1 MRISDWS
8 SDVCSSDLDAG
19 QALQARA
26 LVERTHEE
34 VEQPG
39 AHDAALAPGA
49 EGAFGVDVETRAGQ
63 LLAALGVGLHQRSEE
78 RRVGKAWVSKC
89 STRWS
94 LVYYTINI
102 VDASLLSAYH

>member
-49 EGAFGVDVETRAGQ
+49 EGTFGVDVETRAGQ
-63 LLAALGVGLHQRSEE
+63 QLVALGVGLHQAVLDAVVDHLGEVPGA
-78 RRVGKAWVSKC
+78 RRTG
-89 STRWS
+89 
-94 LVYYTINI
+94 
-102 VDASLLSAYH
+102 VDRQSVV